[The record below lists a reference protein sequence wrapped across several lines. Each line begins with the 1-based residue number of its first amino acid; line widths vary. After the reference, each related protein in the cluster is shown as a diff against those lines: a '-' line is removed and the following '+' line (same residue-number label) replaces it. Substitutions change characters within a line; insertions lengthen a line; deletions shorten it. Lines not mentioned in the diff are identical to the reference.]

1 MKSYS
6 RNRRAFTL
14 IELLVVIAIIAVLI
28 GLLLPAVQK
37 VREAAARMS
46 CQNNL
51 KQVGLALHNFEG
63 SYQRFPTSGQGLSAS
78 GAVSFDTH
86 STQTHLL
93 PYIEQDNVY
102 KQINL
107 QVRYNASAAN
117 QAAFKVGIKTFKC
130 PSNPIVSQP
139 VDSQGYGYTDY
150 SPVVYTSID
159 INGNAGS
166 PNVIGAL
173 TLTGATI
180 ASITDGTSNTF
191 AIVEDVGRN
200 ETMSNS
206 PYIDPTD
213 NTPRKLWRWGEP
225 DNAFG
230 LSKVI
235 NNNATPFGGPST
247 CPWTTVNCGPNDE
260 MFSFHSGG
268 AHAVFMDGHV
278 AFVKASIDT
287 NTLRALV
294 TPNGGEV
301 VSDY

>member
-1 MKSYS
+1 MK
-6 RNRRAFTL
+6 RKGFTL

-46 CQNNL
+46 CCNNL
-51 KQVGLALHNFEG
+51 KQLGLALHNYESSMG
-63 SYQRFPTSGQGLSAS
+63 RFPSSGQGLAAN
-78 GAVSFDTH
+78 GTVTFTTH
-86 STQTHLL
+86 STLTYLL

-102 KQINL
+102 KQFDMN
-107 QVRYNASAAN
+107 QRYNATPANIAAS
-117 QAAFKVGIKTFKC
+117 KSYIKTFRC
-130 PSNPIVSQP
+130 PTDPIVSAP
-139 VDSQGYGYTDY
+139 TDAQGYGYTSY

-159 INGNAGS
+159 VNGNAGG
-166 PNVIGAL
+166 PYVVGAL

-206 PYIDPTD
+206 PYTDPTD
-213 NTPRKLWRWGEP
+213 NQPRRLWRWAEP

-260 MFSFHSGG
+260 MFSFHNGG

-278 AFVKASIDT
+278 AFIPASIDT
-287 NTLRALV
+287 RTLRALV

-301 VSDY
+301 VGSY